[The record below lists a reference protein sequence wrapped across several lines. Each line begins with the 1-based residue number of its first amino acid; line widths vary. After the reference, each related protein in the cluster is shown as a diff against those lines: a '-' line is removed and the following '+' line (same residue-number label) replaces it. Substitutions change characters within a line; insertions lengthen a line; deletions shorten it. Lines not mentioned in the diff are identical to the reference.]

1 MSPNTTGAPP
11 AGGRGVLVIG
21 AGIVGVCCALYLQRE
36 GFKVTL
42 IDKDGPG
49 EACSAVNAGGLGA
62 GSCAPFSLPGLW
74 RKVPG
79 MLSRR
84 LHPLSVPP
92 GNFLS
97 AMPWFIRFL
106 LAGRRKR
113 VDEIADALLTIVS
126 TVFEA
131 YEPLVA
137 AAGAQDMIQHQ
148 GRLFVFTSRRVFES
162 NRLERDIRRRG
173 VEIEELDGDQAR
185 EIEPKLGPGVQHG
198 AYQRINGHVVNP
210 KRLVQV
216 LAEHFALSG
225 GTLLRQSVR
234 GFETSP
240 DGPPRVVTEAA
251 THAADFVVIAAGA
264 WSRALAAQLGT
275 KVPMQAER
283 GYFMMVPDPGLRGPV
298 QWNDKLLALC
308 PMEHGLRVSSGAE
321 FTPVDAPPDYERAFA
336 ILRQAEDLI
345 PGLEMRELERGM
357 GSRPSM
363 PDSMPVIGPCPGH
376 PKVLFA
382 FGHGHIGLTLGA
394 VTGKLIGELAAGRP
408 PSIDLAPFRP
418 DRF

>member
-1 MSPNTTGAPP
+1 MAEMKPQERTA
-11 AGGRGVLVIG
+11 LVIG
-21 AGIVGVCCALYLQRE
+21 AGIVGVCSALYLQRE

-42 IDKDGPG
+42 IDKSGAG

-79 MLSRR
+79 MLMNR

-92 GNFLS
+92 SNFLP

-106 LAGRRKR
+106 LAGRQRR
-113 VDEIADALLTIVS
+113 VDEIADALLTVVS
-126 TVFEA
+126 NIFEA
-131 YEPLVA
+131 YEPLVT

-148 GRLFVFTSRRVFES
+148 GRLFVFTSRRAFES
-162 NRLERDIRRRG
+162 GRYERNVRRSRG
-173 VEIEELDGDQAR
+173 VEIEELNGDQTR
-185 EIEPKLGPGVQHG
+185 EIEPKLGPQVVHG

-216 LAEHFALSG
+216 LAEHLVRSG
-225 GTLLRQSVR
+225 GTLLRETVK
-234 GFETSP
+234 GFETGA
-240 DGPPRVVTEAA
+240 DGPPKVVTDAA
-251 THAADFVVIAAGA
+251 THAAGLVVIAAGA
-264 WSRALAAQLGT
+264 WSKALAAQLGT
-275 KVPMQAER
+275 RVPMQAER
-283 GYFMMVPDPGLRGPV
+283 GYFMMLPDPGLRGPV

-321 FTPVDAPPDYERAFA
+321 FAPVDAPPDYDRALA
-336 ILRQAEDLI
+336 ILRQVEGLI

-394 VTGKLIGELAAGRP
+394 VTGKLIGELAAGKP
-408 PSIDLAPFRP
+408 TTVDITPFRP